1 MTGWLTVSLLEI
13 LLEGIL
19 EGGCNDGD
27 QAHLLMTSVEVDER
41 EEGGRTNVAKRER
54 RYRLARIA
62 QIEAALALAANGHGE
77 DEDNEQHEASNGEA
91 LSEPAAGK
99 RAKVDAQ
106 PDYRH
111 FCADCAILPVRR
123 LSMTVLYEN
132 GTSQ

>member
-1 MTGWLTVSLLEI
+1 M
-13 LLEGIL
+13 
-19 EGGCNDGD
+19 
-27 QAHLLMTSVEVDER
+27 ASVEMNEH
-41 EEGGRTNVAKRER
+41 EEGGRTTVAERER
-54 RYRLARIA
+54 HYRLARIA
-62 QIEAALALAANGHGE
+62 QIEAALALASTGHD
-77 DEDNEQHEASNGEA
+77 DEDNEQHEAANGEA
-91 LSEPAAGK
+91 LSEPAAAGK